1 MPNWC
6 YNRIT
11 IYGDEGT
18 EAKLKEIEE
27 IFESKQPFNEIY
39 PIPDF
44 KNIPNE
50 KGELPKLEQ
59 RFNPDG
65 SLFYETYNFPDGKN
79 DDRWYHWCIQNWGT
93 KWDACDKSVEYEDS
107 EILALTFNTAWS
119 PPEGIVERLRE
130 RYPELSFQCFYD
142 EPGCESA
149 GYY

>member
-11 IYGDEGT
+11 IYGDEKT

-27 IFESKQPFNEIY
+27 IFEKENPFNEIY

-50 KGELPKLEQ
+50 KGELPVLEQ
-59 RFNPDG
+59 MKNPDG
-65 SLFYETYNFPDGKN
+65 SVMWETYNFPDGKN

-93 KWDACDKSVEYEDS
+93 KWDACDKSIDCLLY
-107 EILALTFNTAWS
+107 TS
-119 PPEGIVERLRE
+119 PSPR
-130 RYPELSFQCFYD
+130 D
-142 EPGCESA
+142 
-149 GYY
+149 